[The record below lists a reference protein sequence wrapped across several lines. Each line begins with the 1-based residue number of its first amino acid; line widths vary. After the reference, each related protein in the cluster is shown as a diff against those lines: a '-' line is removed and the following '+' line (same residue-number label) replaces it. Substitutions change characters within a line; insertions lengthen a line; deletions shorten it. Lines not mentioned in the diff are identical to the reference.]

1 MKVLTKELEFKTK
14 GHNDIINI
22 TDSVINFVEVSGM
35 SEGTVT
41 LFVVGSTAGL
51 STCEYEP
58 ALVSDI
64 KEIFEKLVPRDVS
77 YAHDDTWGDAN
88 GYAHVRAT
96 LLGSSLVVPVVKG
109 RLTLGTW
116 QQIILI
122 DFDNRERQRKVVA
135 TFLGV

>member
-14 GHNDIINI
+14 GNNDIINI
-22 TDSVINFVEVSGM
+22 TDSVISLVEKSGI
-35 SEGTVT
+35 SEGTAT

-64 KEIFEKLVPRDVS
+64 KEIFEKLVPGNVS

-88 GYAHVRAT
+88 GYAHLRAT
-96 LLGSSLVVPVVKG
+96 LLGPSLVVPVVKG

-122 DFDNRERQRKVVA
+122 DFDNRERQRKVVV
-135 TFLGV
+135 TFQGA

>member
-14 GHNDIINI
+14 GNNDIINI
-22 TDSVINFVEVSGM
+22 TDSVLSLVEKSGV
-35 SEGTVT
+35 SEGTAT

-64 KEIFEKLVPRDVS
+64 KKIFEKLVPRDVS

-88 GYAHVRAT
+88 GYAHLRAT
-96 LLGSSLVVPVVKG
+96 LFKAVSCCSYYEGAFNF
-109 RLTLGTW
+109 R
-116 QQIILI
+116 
-122 DFDNRERQRKVVA
+122 DMAADHFNRSAK
-135 TFLGV
+135 FLGF